1 MLPTGFLALE
11 FEKYCIVSVPESCL
25 ELEALR
31 FIYFKNCWLSELK
44 PSPGT
49 DPKAV
54 FEKDGC
60 FLESSLIFDALGL

>member
-1 MLPTGFLALE
+1 
-11 FEKYCIVSVPESCL
+11 
-25 ELEALR
+25 LR

-60 FLESSLIFDALGL
+60 FLESSLLFDALGL